1 MSGAFYRIDKF
12 VVPASARDEFLMKM
26 VCTHTLLQALE
37 GFIGHSV
44 LEQVAGPGEFNFV
57 TIAEWENAEAF
68 ERVRM
73 ALAAAQATANVDP
86 QDMFKR
92 LGIRADIAGY
102 KPVAA

>member
-12 VVPASARDEFLMKM
+12 VVPASARDEFLMNM
-26 VCTHTLLQALE
+26 VRTHALLQAQE

-44 LEQVAGPGEFNFV
+44 LEQVVGSGEFNFV
-57 TIAEWENAEAF
+57 TIAEWENVEVF
-68 ERVRM
+68 EQARV
-73 ALAAAQATANVDP
+73 AVAAAQATATIDQ
-86 QDMFKR
+86 QDMFER

>member
-1 MSGAFYRIDKF
+1 MNGVFYKIDKF
-12 VVPASARDEFLMKM
+12 AVPPPARDEFLMHM
-26 VCTHTLLQALE
+26 VCTHTLLQTQQ
-37 GFIGHSV
+37 GFTRHSV

-68 ERVRM
+68 EQS
-73 ALAAAQATANVDP
+73 QATANLSP
-86 QDMFKR
+86 QEMFER

>member
-1 MSGAFYRIDKF
+1 MIGAFYRIDKF
-12 VVPASARDEFLMKM
+12 VVPASARDEFLMNM
-26 VCTHTLLQALE
+26 VCTPALLQAQE

-57 TIAEWENAEAF
+57 TIAEWENAEIF
-68 ERVRM
+68 ERMRVTV
-73 ALAAAQATANVDP
+73 AAAQATANIDP
-86 QDMFKR
+86 QDMFER

>member
-12 VVPASARDEFLMKM
+12 VVPAAARDEFLMNM
-26 VCTHTLLQALE
+26 VCTHTLLQAQE

-57 TIAEWENAEAF
+57 TIAEWENTEVF

-73 ALAAAQATANVDP
+73 VVAAAQTKATIDQ
-86 QDMFKR
+86 QDMFER